1 MQRVIVVILCL
12 ILLVVSAAMWR
23 GTIEHFATPQPITK
37 FPWSSYDR
45 FQMTPGETCSVYYTP
60 MVKECKEGSF
70 DMTEYEIQNMYNAD
84 IDTKNALR
92 REKQTVPDGF
102 CRIDLQ
108 KWGIGSNSPILNSTD
123 PTNPNRGTDP
133 LSWAFCFKP
142 VSGPNDMQ
150 DMSSKMGANSTVL
163 LNPDPLLGVD
173 WDKRTSYA
181 RVSFQSM
188 DYNQVRNDVC
198 SSINSHL
205 YYSDKIPSRM
215 LGITV
220 QPQADGSMTITDAG
234 VFNYVEGVMT
244 QDTADPLDIYL
255 RLFEERI
262 YRRVVRK
269 RSMYTLSLQTRPSG
283 ATVFRLL
290 KDVCG
295 YQRLHGS
302 VMGTVDLYDYGL
314 RRPVSIGPTVAKSSI
329 FYGTITM
336 ITVRRDGFQAAL
348 IDIQN
353 QRNTLYENTQAL
365 QQQNAS
371 YLATINQKG
380 TSKQQRTSL
389 QQLIKTNEYQ
399 IKVNTKTITGM
410 DMDIANRQQ
419 QIERLNSLLQTIEQ
433 NKKNAAMSRMRYL
446 VGMTIPNTRD
456 AIRSNTNGLIPEYVS
471 NDNRIYLSLQ

>member
-1 MQRVIVVILCL
+1 
-12 ILLVVSAAMWR
+12 
-23 GTIEHFATPQPITK
+23 
-37 FPWSSYDR
+37 
-45 FQMTPGETCSVYYTP
+45 
-60 MVKECKEGSF
+60 
-70 DMTEYEIQNMYNAD
+70 
-84 IDTKNALR
+84 
-92 REKQTVPDGF
+92 
-102 CRIDLQ
+102 
-108 KWGIGSNSPILNSTD
+108 
-123 PTNPNRGTDP
+123 
-133 LSWAFCFKP
+133 
-142 VSGPNDMQ
+142 
-150 DMSSKMGANSTVL
+150 
-163 LNPDPLLGVD
+163 
-173 WDKRTSYA
+173 
-181 RVSFQSM
+181 
-188 DYNQVRNDVC
+188 
-198 SSINSHL
+198 
-205 YYSDKIPSRM
+205 
-215 LGITV
+215 
-220 QPQADGSMTITDAG
+220 
-234 VFNYVEGVMT
+234 
-244 QDTADPLDIYL
+244 
-255 RLFEERI
+255 
-262 YRRVVRK
+262 
-269 RSMYTLSLQTRPSG
+269 
-283 ATVFRLL
+283 
-290 KDVCG
+290 VCG

-353 QRNTLYENTQAL
+353 QRNTLYENTQVL

-380 TSKQQRTSL
+380 TSKQQRARL

-399 IKVNTKTITGM
+399 IKVNTKTITRM